1 MWRAP
6 AAGQI
11 RPRVFAVV
19 VRAGMGVTM
28 SRRMIRILVV
38 GLVVAGAGCSAAPRQ
53 RAVKMGPVE
62 TGAGTLTAA
71 RQYLEG
77 RWTLESFDVF
87 PPGKD
92 PIRVKGD
99 GTLLYDE
106 YGNLK
111 IDIRTDPAT
120 GDALSRVGINVTGGV
135 IASEGR
141 TVINLQDHTITYV
154 IEGQT
159 GHGFERGGPLGIDRP
174 RHWVVDGNLLT
185 LTTRDEAGKDVSV
198 AKWRKMP

>member
-1 MWRAP
+1 MILRRWLALGLTV
-6 AAGQI
+6 AATG
-11 RPRVFAVV
+11 
-19 VRAGMGVTM
+19 
-28 SRRMIRILVV
+28 
-38 GLVVAGAGCSAAPRQ
+38 GALGCAAAPRE
-53 RAVKMGPVE
+53 RAVKMGPVD

-77 RWTLESFDVF
+77 RWTLESFTVF
-87 PPGKD
+87 PPAGET
-92 PIRVKGD
+92 IAVKGD

-106 YGNLK
+106 YGNMK

-120 GDALSRVGINVTGGV
+120 GDALTRVGIKAPGGV

-141 TVINLQDHTITYV
+141 TVVNMQNHTITYV

-174 RHWVVDGNLLT
+174 RHWTAEADMLT
-185 LTTRDEAGKDVSV
+185 LTTKDDSGKDVSV
-198 AKWRKMP
+198 AKWRRMK

>member
-1 MWRAP
+1 
-6 AAGQI
+6 
-11 RPRVFAVV
+11 
-19 VRAGMGVTM
+19 M
-28 SRRMIRILVV
+28 SRRLL
-38 GLVVAGAGCSAAPRQ
+38 GLCLAGLLAAGMTGCSSAPRK
-53 RAVKMGPVE
+53 RAVKMGPVD

-87 PPGKD
+87 PPGKE
-92 PIRVKGD
+92 PIRAKGA

-111 IDIRTDPAT
+111 MDIRTDPAT
-120 GDALSRVGINVTGGV
+120 GDALTKVGITVKNGE

-141 TVINLQDHTITYV
+141 TIVNLQDHSIKYV
-154 IEGQT
+154 MEGQT
-159 GHGFERGGPLGIDRP
+159 GHGFERSGPLGIDKP
-174 RHWVVDGNLLT
+174 RYWQVDGNLLT
-185 LTTRDEAGKDVSV
+185 LTTRSDDGKDLSV